1 MSSEDCVE
9 KNASCSW
16 PQVHTSDT
24 TAKAS
29 ITTKLPTSAMTAA
42 SDVGGV
48 SSAQAKARG
57 AKPESI
63 GNQVIML
70 HAFREGGRSMQP
82 LVAA

>member
-1 MSSEDCVE
+1 M
-9 KNASCSW
+9 
-16 PQVHTSDT
+16 HTSDT

-57 AKPESI
+57 AEPESI

-70 HAFREGGRSMQP
+70 HAFRERERSMQP